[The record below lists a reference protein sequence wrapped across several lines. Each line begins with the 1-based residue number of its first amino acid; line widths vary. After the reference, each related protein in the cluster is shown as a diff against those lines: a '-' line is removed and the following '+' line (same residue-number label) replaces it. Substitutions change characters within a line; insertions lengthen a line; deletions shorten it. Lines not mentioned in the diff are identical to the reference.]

1 MFICPTIGDDHEK
14 DFLVTGS
21 LDDFKIIVFSSLE
34 EYEKGYEYLELAEY
48 KPTEVSD
55 ELFRELAKNDDAFN
69 GLILDIHSQNK
80 IISKEELL
88 LMTLLIKE
96 KEL

>member
-1 MFICPTIGDDHEK
+1 MYICPTLGDDHEK

-34 EYEKGYEYLELAEY
+34 EYEKGFEYLELRDY
-48 KPTEVSD
+48 NPTEVSD
-55 ELFRELAKNDDAFN
+55 ELFCELAKNDDAFS
-69 GLILDIHSQNK
+69 GLILDIHSKNK

-88 LMTLLIKE
+88 
-96 KEL
+96 